1 MAPARPRRVQTAPPQ
16 QHSVQDEQQEQ
27 QEYPALFID
36 PMMGTPLPIYVAKD
50 VDDREDIVRLITVGI
65 ELLVA

>member
-16 QHSVQDEQQEQ
+16 QHGTQDEQQEQ

-50 VDDREDIVRLITVGI
+50 VDDRQDIVRLVMVGI
-65 ELLVA
+65 N